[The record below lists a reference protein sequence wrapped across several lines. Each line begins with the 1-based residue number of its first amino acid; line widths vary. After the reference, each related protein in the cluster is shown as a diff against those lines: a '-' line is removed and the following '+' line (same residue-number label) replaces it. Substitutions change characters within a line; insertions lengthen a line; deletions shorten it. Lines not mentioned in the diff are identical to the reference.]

1 MNPDQLFEYLIATD
15 QIDDVLGTK
24 EIIFYL
30 HGKVKEKLELT
41 FDNTSRTN
49 GMKVKVHLSNGNK
62 VIGYSVFEY
71 EQDER
76 SVYVGIGLTEKRE
89 FDLVEISFKDVI
101 KIEAIL
107 YSNPRWGVKEDFKS
121 FEL

>member
-30 HGKVKEKLELT
+30 NGKVKERLALT
-41 FDNTSRTN
+41 FDNASRTN

-62 VIGYSVFEY
+62 VIGYSFFEY

-76 SVYVGIGLTEKRE
+76 SVYVGIGLTEKKE
-89 FDLVEISFKDVI
+89 FDLVEIPFKDII

-107 YSNPRWGVKEDFKS
+107 YSNPRWGVKENFES
-121 FEL
+121 FEI